1 MALTS
6 RLLGASGVVIVGV
19 VAAAVFG
26 QIPALGA
33 EDHAIVATPASAAQR
48 LVCPGSPVA
57 AGAAGQKAST
67 LSADG
72 SPSRQVGVSPAG
84 RVATTTLGGG
94 AVKAGSG
101 TRPRLLTAPAADAK
115 HGAIAGAE
123 SQVVT
128 TGDAAGLTAT
138 ACTVP
143 VNIAWI
149 AAGATTT
156 GRTSVLTLA
165 NASSV
170 PAQVELDVWTE
181 NGPVAAVGPGQLL
194 VGAHSRLAVSLAS
207 VAPGAAGT
215 ALRVVSTGGQL
226 GVALE
231 QRVVRGLESG
241 GLDLTGPTSA
251 PATEQVLTGLRI
263 ANASAV
269 AAASAATGYA
279 DLQPVL
285 RLLAPGTTAADV
297 RISITGTTGSGKRV
311 LTHRIEGGKV
321 TDITLPGLTDGT
333 YSLDVRSSRPVVAGA
348 RVATVTDA
356 SGSTTD
362 TGNGTGTGTTTT
374 GTGTAGTATGGTTGA
389 TDGSVAGGTSTG
401 TDSGLL
407 GTGGTTTN
415 ASSGISGSGATTATA
430 RGIDLAWIA
439 AGDPLGSSAT
449 VAVASGPGATLSFA
463 NPTDHEVSV
472 RLARVSGS
480 TVKVPARGTAA
491 TTVKAGIG
499 TISGANGL
507 RAAVSYAGADALSA
521 YPVAP
526 ADQAAHPVRVTH

>member
-19 VAAAVFG
+19 VAAAAFG

-57 AGAAGQKAST
+57 VGAAGQKAST

-72 SPSRQVGVSPAG
+72 SRGAEGRGRRFRPSDHHHARRRRRQGRQRHPSPPRRPRRPRMRSTARSPAPSP
-84 RVATTTLGGG
+84 RRSRPATRQ
-94 AVKAGSG
+94 AS
-101 TRPRLLTAPAADAK
+101 R
-115 HGAIAGAE
+115 
-123 SQVVT
+123 
-128 TGDAAGLTAT
+128 AT

-181 NGPVAAVGPGQLL
+181 NGPVAAAGPGQLL

-251 PATEQVLTGLRI
+251 PATEQVVTGVRI
-263 ANASAV
+263 ANSSAV

-285 RLLAPGTTAADV
+285 RLLAPGKQAADV
-297 RISITGTTGSGKRV
+297 RIAITGTTGSGKRV
-311 LTHRIEGGKV
+311 LTHRIDGGKV

-333 YSLDVRSSRPVVAGA
+333 YSLDVTSSRPIVAGA

-356 SGSTTD
+356 SASTTD
-362 TGNGTGTGTTTT
+362 TGTATT
-374 GTGTAGTATGGTTGA
+374 TAGTAA
-389 TDGSVAGGTSTG
+389 A
-401 TDSGLL
+401 
-407 GTGGTTTN
+407 GTTTERHHRCDRRQRGRRHLDRHRLR
-415 ASSGISGSGATTATA
+415 AARHGRQRDECLERHDTSGATTATG

-439 AGDPLGSSAT
+439 AGDPLGSNAT
-449 VAVASGPGATLSFA
+449 VAVARGAGSDALLRQPDGP
-463 NPTDHEVSV
+463 
-472 RLARVSGS
+472 
-480 TVKVPARGTAA
+480 RG
-491 TTVKAGIG
+491 V
-499 TISGANGL
+499 
-507 RAAVSYAGADALSA
+507 RAALRRERLGREGSGGWHGRDDREGGDRHDQRRERPSCRGELRRSPTPSAG

>member
-19 VAAAVFG
+19 VVAATLGQFPAV
-26 QIPALGA
+26 GA
-33 EDHAIVATPASAAQR
+33 EDHGIVATPSSPVQR

-57 AGAAGQKAST
+57 VGAAGQKAST
-67 LSADG
+67 LTADG
-72 SPSRQVGVSPAG
+72 SPSRRVGAAG
-84 RVATTTLGGG
+84 SGSVKGQTLGGG
-94 AVKAGSG
+94 SVKGGSG
-101 TRPRLLTAPAADAK
+101 TRPHLYTAPAMDAK

-123 SQVVT
+123 TQVVT
-128 TGDAAGLTAT
+128 TGDAAGLTGT
-138 ACTVP
+138 ACTQP
-143 VNIAWI
+143 VNTAWI

-181 NGPVAAVGPGQLL
+181 NGLLQTTGPSQLL

-207 VAPGAAGT
+207 IAPGVAGT

-241 GLDLTGPTSA
+241 GLDLTGPTAA
-251 PATEQVLTGLRI
+251 PATHQVVTGVRI

-269 AAASAATGYA
+269 AAASGASGYG

-285 RLLAPGTTAADV
+285 RVLAPGTGTADV
-297 RISITGTTGSGKRV
+297 RVTITGTAGSGHKV
-311 LTHRIEGGKV
+311 LSRQVPGGKV
-321 TDITLPGLTDGT
+321 TDLTLPGLTDGV
-333 YSLDVRSSRPVVAGA
+333 YSLDVTSTRPLIAGA

-362 TGNGTGTGTTTT
+362 TGTGTTTT
-374 GTGTAGTATGGTTGA
+374 DGTAT

-401 TDSGLL
+401 TDAGLV
-407 GTGGTTTN
+407 GGTDA
-415 ASSGISGSGATTATA
+415 ASGMGSKSTGTTATA

-439 AGDPLGSSAT
+439 AAQPLGAT
-449 VAVASGPGATLSFA
+449 AAVAVGDGPGAMLSFT
-463 NPTDHEVSV
+463 NPTRKAVTV
-472 RLARVSGS
+472 RISGVGGAS
-480 TVKVPARGTAA
+480 LTVPAGGTAA
-491 TTVKAGIG
+491 TAVKAGTG
-499 TISGANGL
+499 TLAGASGL
-507 RAAVSYAGADALSA
+507 TAAVSFAGDDAVAA
-521 YPVAP
+521 YPIAP
-526 ADQAAHPVRVTH
+526 ADQAAHAVRVTH